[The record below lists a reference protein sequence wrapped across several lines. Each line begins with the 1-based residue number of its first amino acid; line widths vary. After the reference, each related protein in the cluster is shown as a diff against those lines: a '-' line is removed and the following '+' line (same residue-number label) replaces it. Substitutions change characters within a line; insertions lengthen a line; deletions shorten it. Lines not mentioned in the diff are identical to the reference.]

1 MRRKNL
7 LTQVLVAN
15 LLLMV
20 AAVVAASV
28 AGNPSFDL
36 GRRPELALVLGLA
49 VALTILANVF
59 MLQRRFRPLE
69 RLVDEMERADLSR
82 PRANLSRPS
91 DGRSDPEEVARLQLA
106 FRRMLDR
113 LEAERRRTSSAAL
126 AAQEEERARVARD
139 LHDEVNQS
147 LTALL
152 LRLEAARVKAPVELA
167 HELADTKAL
176 ANQAMEELLMLAR
189 QLRPTALDDLGPQGG
204 AGRPRRG
211 ARAPGRDQD
220 ELRGAR
226 RLLRPA
232 VRRAARRL
240 PGRPGGA
247 LERRP
252 SLRRRD
258 RQGPPA
264 ASDPPGEGDRVEL
277 TVGDDG
283 SGFTFDQAARGL
295 GIAGMRERA
304 LLVGGDVEV
313 ESRPNVGTR
322 VSLRVPLHPAD
333 TETRPWSN
341 PQTEPQPM
349 KVLIADDHGIVRSG
363 LRMLLE
369 RQMDIE
375 VIGEAADGAQARDMA
390 IRERPDLAILDV
402 KMPKLTGLQ
411 ATREIRAQAPDVA
424 VLILSMYDDERY
436 LFEALKAGASGYV
449 LKAQADSDLLEAVRA
464 VERGEPFLTPEAQR
478 ALIKDVLGEGSSR
491 EEELTPREQEVV
503 KLVAEAHTNREIAE
517 ILHLSEKTVENHRS
531 NAMRKLGMRDRVE
544 LVRYAIRKGL
554 IDP

>member
-20 AAVVAASV
+20 AAVVAAGV
-28 AGNPSFDL
+28 AGNPSLDL
-36 GRRPELALVLGLA
+36 GERPQLALVLGLA
-49 VALTILANVF
+49 VALTILVNVV

-82 PRANLSRPS
+82 PGANLRRAV
-91 DGRSDPEEVARLQLA
+91 DGRSDPEEVTRLQLA
-106 FRRMLDR
+106 FRRMLER

-189 QLRPTALDDLGPQGG
+189 QLRPAALDDLGLKAALAGHVKELGRQGKIRTSFEARGDFSALPSDVQLVVYRVAQEALSNAARHSG
-204 AGRPRRG
+204 AEAVRI
-211 ARAPGRDQD
+211 
-220 ELRGAR
+220 
-226 RLLRPA
+226 RLLRKQSPA
-232 VRRAARRL
+232 
-240 PGRPGGA
+240 
-247 LERRP
+247 
-252 SLRRRD
+252 
-258 RQGPPA
+258 
-264 ASDPPGEGDRVEL
+264 GEEDRVEL

-322 VSLRVPLHPAD
+322 VSLTVPLQSAD
-333 TETRPWSN
+333 IETRPWSN
-341 PQTEPQPM
+341 AKTEPQ
-349 KVLIADDHGIVRSG
+349 
-363 LRMLLE
+363 
-369 RQMDIE
+369 Q
-375 VIGEAADGAQARDMA
+375 
-390 IRERPDLAILDV
+390 
-402 KMPKLTGLQ
+402 
-411 ATREIRAQAPDVA
+411 
-424 VLILSMYDDERY
+424 
-436 LFEALKAGASGYV
+436 
-449 LKAQADSDLLEAVRA
+449 
-464 VERGEPFLTPEAQR
+464 
-478 ALIKDVLGEGSSR
+478 
-491 EEELTPREQEVV
+491 
-503 KLVAEAHTNREIAE
+503 
-517 ILHLSEKTVENHRS
+517 
-531 NAMRKLGMRDRVE
+531 
-544 LVRYAIRKGL
+544 
-554 IDP
+554 